1 MRSVSARIS
10 REGGPRLFACAD
22 CVGRLG
28 AEGSDADWD
37 VDTAAEDEVD
47 AITPGRGSSVRTTS
61 CGSVGSTSSDQDSA
75 LGHDREVSPRIHSGS
90 RVVRKQG
97 LLSLEADGSTDSMSL
112 ETIGETDASETATAA
127 TADSAAAAAAAAAA
141 NTALL
146 NDAAHLPEGGRI
158 VGEACYVPSTKD
170 SSKEELFAATP
181 DKLVELLAV
190 SGAMPDWDFIA
201 AFLITFRYFMEPAE
215 LLRRL
220 RERYAYRIDETLPAE
235 ARAEAE
241 KWRGPVQLRVIN
253 IVQRW
258 VGDHFYDFQE
268 RTALAPAED
277 VGSVPLASSN
287 RLRRT
292 QSGASGTLLDQL
304 LEFIEIDVARNN
316 AKWTRQLTAAIQTRA
331 AEARFAG
338 SQSALDSDAEP
349 EAVAFAMKQPESY
362 LVRPE
367 VKLGRRVYRAVILG
381 DDMIH
386 WCRTELADKPDAD
399 KAQMVVMRLAEARLL
414 VLVEGDG
421 ETYAEAEPET
431 ATTLAAAAAS
441 LGLDEESAASTS
453 NESSVSLGRITLRR
467 KKPKKS
473 SFFNPEKLYRFTPQP
488 NDPEEMWFPTP
499 LWSPSTDTDP
509 SGLQLTLFDVDIEE
523 LARQITLMDAEAF
536 QRISPLEIK
545 SQAWSGKDAAVRSPF
560 LSRLIQN
567 FNRLSFWCAG
577 RIVTITQDKEKRV
590 KALRRIISLGE
601 VLLQLHNY
609 SSMFAV
615 VIALNMAS
623 VGRLKRTWAA
633 LPDSVRERFKRL
645 ADLASFDDN
654 HRRYRAAIGSAT
666 PPAIPYMGL
675 YLHDLTHIED
685 GNNDRLPNGMI
696 NFSKMEMIARVWQQ
710 ISLFQSQR
718 SGYKFK
724 PISTLQGF
732 VAEMPELTEDE
743 LYKHSLEAEPRG
755 VAAIK
760 ADRRSR
766 SHSITQGLAKLV
778 GNTGDEADL
787 RAITKKGKLM
797 KRKSDKDIK
806 IPVIDEASKSPRRKS
821 SLGE

>member
-1 MRSVSARIS
+1 
-10 REGGPRLFACAD
+10 
-22 CVGRLG
+22 
-28 AEGSDADWD
+28 
-37 VDTAAEDEVD
+37 
-47 AITPGRGSSVRTTS
+47 
-61 CGSVGSTSSDQDSA
+61 
-75 LGHDREVSPRIHSGS
+75 
-90 RVVRKQG
+90 VVRKQG
-97 LLSLEADGSTDSMSL
+97 LLSLEADAAGDSQSL
-112 ETIGETDASETATAA
+112 ETIGEGESEREREREREQE
-127 TADSAAAAAAAAAA
+127 AAAAAAA
-141 NTALL
+141 L
-146 NDAAHLPEGGRI
+146 NDPAHLPEGGHI

-170 SSKEELFAATP
+170 PTKEELFAATR

-201 AFLITFRYFMEPAE
+201 AFLITFRYFMEPGE

-220 RERYAYRIDETLPAE
+220 RERYAYVIEEGASEAE
-235 ARAEAE
+235 RAEAE

-258 VGDHFYDFQE
+258 VADHFYDFQE
-268 RTALAPAED
+268 RKGGPEGADDGGT
-277 VGSVPLASSN
+277 VPLASSN

-331 AEARFAG
+331 AEERFSG
-338 SQSALDSDAEP
+338 CQSALDSDAEP
-349 EAVAFAMKQPESY
+349 EALAFAMKQPQSY

-367 VKLGRRVYRAVILG
+367 VKLGRRAYRAVILG

-386 WCRTELADKPDAD
+386 WCQTELADRPDAD
-399 KAQMVVMRLAEARLL
+399 KAQAVVMRLAEARLL

-431 ATTLAAAAAS
+431 AMTLAAAAAS
-441 LGLDEESAASTS
+441 LGGEDESASTS
-453 NESSVSLGRITLRR
+453 TDSSTVSLGRLTIRRR
-467 KKPKKS
+467 KTKKS
-473 SFFNPEKLYRFTPQP
+473 SFFHPEKLYRFTPQP

-499 LWSPSTDTDP
+499 LWSPSPDTDP

-545 SQAWSGKDAAVRSPF
+545 SQAWSGKDAASRSPY

-567 FNRLSFWCAG
+567 FNRLSFWCAA

-633 LPDSVRERFKRL
+633 LPDSVRDRFQRL

-696 NFSKMEMIARVWQQ
+696 NFCKMEMIARVWQQ

-755 VAAIK
+755 IAALK

-787 RAITKKGKLM
+787 RAITKKGKLI

-806 IPVIDEASKSPRRKS
+806 IPVIDELNKSPQRKGS
-821 SLGE
+821 TAE